1 MSEWRKIT
9 LGDFVRLQRGHD
21 LPEAARREGSVP
33 VMGSAGQNGF
43 HDTAKAKG
51 PGVVIGRSGNS
62 MGVVSYSASN
72 YWPHNTVLYVTDFLG
87 NDERFT
93 FYFLQHINLQR
104 FNSGSVQA
112 SLNRNFIYPI
122 SIKVPL
128 PGEQHAI
135 AHILGSLDDKIDLN
149 RQMNETL
156 EAMARALF
164 KDWFVNFG
172 PVRAKMVG
180 IEPPGLAADIAALFP
195 AALDAEG
202 KPVGWDK
209 RQLSSLARVIKGK
222 SYSSSELAPSK
233 TALVTLKSFNRG
245 GGYRQDG
252 LKEFTGKYKPEQ
264 EVFSGDLIISYTDV
278 TQAAEVIGKPALVMS
293 DDRYEH
299 LVISLDV
306 GVLRPLKAE
315 YNFWLYGLALT
326 DEFQNHTRAHTTG
339 TTVLHLAATAVPGFS
354 ITFPGDEIISV
365 YHELAGI
372 LFEKIEVNIKESKS
386 LERLRDL
393 LLPKLLSGEI
403 RIREAEH
410 LVSELV

>member
-1 MSEWRKIT
+1 M
-9 LGDFVRLQRGHD
+9 
-21 LPEAARREGSVP
+21 
-33 VMGSAGQNGF
+33 
-43 HDTAKAKG
+43 
-51 PGVVIGRSGNS
+51 
-62 MGVVSYSASN
+62 
-72 YWPHNTVLYVTDFLG
+72 
-87 NDERFT
+87 
-93 FYFLQHINLQR
+93 
-104 FNSGSVQA
+104 
-112 SLNRNFIYPI
+112 
-122 SIKVPL
+122 